1 MLADGKYLWIGTYN
15 KGLFRYDLSTGVM
28 KEIKTSDNKEL
39 KIVRN
44 IVKDHKG
51 NIWVAS
57 SFGLKVLE
65 SADLYIDNPVLNSVK
80 GLDELDYIVPV
91 CEDLNHNI
99 WYGTL
104 GRGVKE
110 KSWILDEKP

>member
-1 MLADGKYLWIGTYN
+1 MCAQCLPMENICGLAHIIKVF
-15 KGLFRYDLSTGVM
+15 FRYDLSTGVM

-57 SFGLKVLE
+57 SFG
-65 SADLYIDNPVLNSVK
+65 S
-80 GLDELDYIVPV
+80 
-91 CEDLNHNI
+91 
-99 WYGTL
+99 
-104 GRGVKE
+104 
-110 KSWILDEKP
+110 